1 MMATTAITAQEE
13 ASTSVNGNNATLLQA
28 SGKYFYYGSQV
39 MNKKECIEF
48 LATRNQE
55 AYKTVKSGYQYYNVG
70 WWTFRAGL
78 GIDLAGSIL
87 IAFAPQKDSPAMLY
101 SGTTCLL
108 LGTTAI
114 NRFCS
119 NYFHWLC
126 SPKQRY
132 RYIQ

>member
-55 AYKTVKSGYQYYNVG
+55 AYKTVKSGYQYYNTG
-70 WWTFRAGL
+70 
-78 GIDLAGSIL
+78 
-87 IAFAPQKDSPAMLY
+87 
-101 SGTTCLL
+101 
-108 LGTTAI
+108 
-114 NRFCS
+114 
-119 NYFHWLC
+119 
-126 SPKQRY
+126 
-132 RYIQ
+132 